1 MNSFIIFPSY
11 SPRIQI
17 KKFHFEEK
25 IMGPLPLN
33 KLHSVK
39 AAYEFHVAKN
49 LRLKY
54 QLDKSLFSLN
64 GDLIVA
70 NFRLARE
77 LSNKIN
83 EKRKSEGR
91 NDQLISAGLINAVGL
106 MHEIFHFLVRWYEEK
121 ENPGVLKRTLNSLYQ
136 HLGEKELTQVFLK
149 YVEEFPPLDVHLG
162 KITAED
168 YLVSS
173 TNGKSNT
180 EIVLEELILLQLEN
194 INPSGKLLEE
204 FYTDKIISEKTKY
217 IEVIDA
223 AENYLTTEKTF
234 GPENLPLIQFL
245 RKPIISNPHNLE
257 GQLDYILTKWGVYVY
272 DAFHKRILS
281 GKDLIQ
287 EDIKLYIQHGG
298 GEKGTPPVPQF
309 QELKDYYEY
318 LKSKLR
324 SGADLSPDESAFY
337 HSEFEKFT
345 EDTDWMPKVVMIA
358 KNTYVWLD
366 QLSKKYRRHIHRL
379 DQIPDEELDRLASWN
394 FTALWFIGIWERS
407 SASKKIKHIAGN
419 IDAISSAYSLYDYVI
434 ANELGGEEAF
444 ENLRH
449 RAWQRGIRI
458 ASDMVP
464 NHTGIYSK
472 WVVEKPDYF
481 IQTSYPPFPGYNF
494 TGPNLS
500 EDDRVEVRIE
510 DKYFS
515 RQDAAV
521 VFQRRDRYT
530 GDVRYIYH
538 GNDGTHMPWNDTAQ
552 LNLLIPEVRESLI
565 QTIMHVAKKFPII
578 RFDAAMTLAKKHY
591 QRLWFPVPGT
601 GGAIPSR
608 SDYALSRQDFDNAM
622 PQEFWREL
630 VDRINNELPN
640 TLLLAEAFWLM
651 EGYFVRTLGMHRVY
665 NSAFMHMLMKEE
677 NDKYHDLIKNTLDF
691 NADILKRYVNF
702 MSNPDEE
709 TAVNQFGKGDK
720 YFGIAMLMVTLPGLP
735 MFGHGQ
741 IEGFSEKYGMEYK
754 RAYYDESVDEYLIH
768 RHEHEIFPLTKKRYL
783 FSQVANFEFF
793 EFIDDFGNINHNVF
807 AYTNR
812 FGGEKA
818 FVIYNNA
825 YAECKGTI
833 NYSVPKSVT
842 ANDGSKYLAKIKL
855 GDALQ
860 LKYDHKFFCI
870 CRDHKTTL
878 EHLFSGK
885 NILDHGFF
893 FHLQGYEYKVFLDF
907 REVYDTNGIYEK
919 LYHWLQGRGVASIEN
934 AIKEHTLI
942 PLHKVFNELFSE
954 KIFSE
959 VNSFCF
965 DDEKSIKK
973 SSIPENAMA
982 KVEHLISEINH
993 IESIPLSKEEITKE
1007 LKSDLSS
1014 VKYFSESWK
1023 QALRETRIKKSLKD
1037 IKDSLTIFNSNA
1049 KQNRQVLF
1057 IINTIKNLN
1066 GKQIYK
1072 FNYENIFDRL
1082 WIGRKLAE
1090 LFDKWQYSYDA
1101 KERCIAL
1108 IKCLSLQHGLLNID
1122 FNVTKKKTL
1131 RGKKSKE
1138 NIEDAVITIESILLN
1153 KIFDS
1158 AYIRDYLNYNE
1169 YDGIYY
1175 YSKERFENLMDWM
1188 FTLNNFSFTKK
1199 LLGDEY
1205 LLRKKRTK
1213 NDKDEEKEKELTKKI
1228 ISHTKKNYEFFNNL
1242 KKASDQAGYKVD
1254 DLISGF
1260 EFKEQTIK
1268 N

>member
-1 MNSFIIFPSY
+1 MGSFP
-11 SPRIQI
+11 
-17 KKFHFEEK
+17 FH
-25 IMGPLPLN
+25 
-33 KLHSVK
+33 KLYSVK
-39 AAYEFHVAKN
+39 AGYEFHVAKD

-54 QLDKSLFSLN
+54 QLDKSLFSIN

-77 LSNKIN
+77 LTSKIN
-83 EKRKSEGR
+83 EKRKSEGKS
-91 NDQLISAGLINAVGL
+91 DQQITAGLINAVGL
-106 MHEIFHFLVRWYEEK
+106 MHEIFHFLIRWYEEK
-121 ENPGVLKRTLNSLYQ
+121 ENPGVLKRTISSLYQ
-136 HLGEKELTQVFLK
+136 HLGEKELNQVFLG
-149 YVEEFPPLDVHLG
+149 YVEEFPPLDVYLG
-162 KITAED
+162 KITSED
-168 YLVSS
+168 YLSSS
-173 TNGKSNT
+173 TNGKPNT

-194 INPSGKLLEE
+194 INPAGKLLEE
-204 FYTDKIISEKTKY
+204 LYSDKIISEKTKY
-217 IEVIDA
+217 IELIDG
-223 AENYLTTEKTF
+223 AENYLATEKAF

-245 RKPIISNPHNLE
+245 RKPIVSDPHNLE

-287 EDIKLYIQHGG
+287 EDIKLFIQHGG

-324 SGADLSPDESAFY
+324 SGAELSADENAFY

-407 SASKKIKHIAGN
+407 SASRKIKHINGN

-449 RAWQRGIRI
+449 RAWLRGIRV

-472 WVVEKPDYF
+472 WMVEKPDYF
-481 IQTSYPPFPGYNF
+481 IQTNYPPYPGYSF

-500 EDDRVEVRIE
+500 DDDRVEIRIE

-521 VFQRRDRYT
+521 VLQRRDKYT
-530 GDVRYIYH
+530 GDIRYIYH

-608 SDYALSRQDFDNAM
+608 SDFALSREDFDTAM

-630 VDRINNELPN
+630 VDRINAEMPN

-691 NADILKRYVNF
+691 NPEILKRYVNF

-720 YFGIAMLMVTLPGLP
+720 YFGIAMMMVTLPGLP

-741 IEGFSEKYGMEYK
+741 IEGFAEKYGMEYK
-754 RAYYDESVDEYLIH
+754 RAYYDESVDEYLVH
-768 RHEHEIFPLTKKRYL
+768 RHENEIFPLIKKRYL
-783 FSQVANFEFF
+783 FSQVVDFEFF
-793 EFIDDFGNINHNVF
+793 EFIGEFGNVNHNVF
-807 AYTNR
+807 AYTNK
-812 FGGEKA
+812 FGNEKA
-818 FVIYNNA
+818 LVIYNNA
-825 YAECKGTI
+825 YEECKGTI
-833 NYSVPKSVT
+833 NYSVPKSVS
-842 ANDGSKYLAKIKL
+842 ANNGSKYLAKKKL

-860 LKYDHKFFCI
+860 LKYDHKCFYI
-870 CRDHKTTL
+870 CRDHRTNL
-878 EHLFSGK
+878 EHLYSGK
-885 NILDHGFF
+885 DILDHGFF
-893 FHLQGYEYKVFLDF
+893 FHLQGYQYKVFLDF
-907 REVYDTNGIYEK
+907 REVYDTNGVYEK
-919 LYHWLQGRGVASIEN
+919 LYHWLQGRGVLSVGD
-934 AIKEHTLI
+934 AIKEHTLFPI
-942 PLHKVFNELFSE
+942 HKAMDELFSE
-954 KIFSE
+954 KIFEE

-965 DDEKSIKK
+965 QDDKSKK
-973 SSIPENAMA
+973 QSSMPNNAITRI
-982 KVEHLISEINH
+982 EHLISEINH
-993 IESIPLSKEEITKE
+993 IES
-1007 LKSDLSS
+1007 
-1014 VKYFSESWK
+1014 
-1023 QALRETRIKKSLKD
+1023 
-1037 IKDSLTIFNSNA
+1037 
-1049 KQNRQVLF
+1049 
-1057 IINTIKNLN
+1057 
-1066 GKQIYK
+1066 
-1072 FNYENIFDRL
+1072 
-1082 WIGRKLAE
+1082 
-1090 LFDKWQYSYDA
+1090 
-1101 KERCIAL
+1101 
-1108 IKCLSLQHGLLNID
+1108 
-1122 FNVTKKKTL
+1122 
-1131 RGKKSKE
+1131 
-1138 NIEDAVITIESILLN
+1138 
-1153 KIFDS
+1153 
-1158 AYIRDYLNYNE
+1158 
-1169 YDGIYY
+1169 
-1175 YSKERFENLMDWM
+1175 M
-1188 FTLNNFSFTKK
+1188 FL
-1199 LLGDEY
+1199 
-1205 LLRKKRTK
+1205 
-1213 NDKDEEKEKELTKKI
+1213 
-1228 ISHTKKNYEFFNNL
+1228 
-1242 KKASDQAGYKVD
+1242 
-1254 DLISGF
+1254 
-1260 EFKEQTIK
+1260 
-1268 N
+1268 

>member
-1 MNSFIIFPSY
+1 
-11 SPRIQI
+11 
-17 KKFHFEEK
+17 
-25 IMGPLPLN
+25 MGILPLN

-39 AAYEFHVAKN
+39 AAYEFHVVKN

-54 QLDKSLFSLN
+54 QLDKSLFSIN

-77 LSNKIN
+77 LTSKIN

-91 NDQLISAGLINAVGL
+91 TDQQITAGLINAVGL
-106 MHEIFHFLVRWYEEK
+106 MHEIFHFLIRWYEEK
-121 ENPGVLKRTLNSLYQ
+121 ENPGVLKRSLNFLVQ
-136 HLGEKELTQVFLK
+136 HLGEKELNQVFLK
-149 YVEEFPPLDVHLG
+149 YVEEFPPIDVYLG

-168 YLVSS
+168 YLSSS
-173 TNGKSNT
+173 TNGKPNP

-194 INPSGKLLEE
+194 INPAGKLLEE
-204 FYTDKIISEKTKY
+204 FYSDKIISEKTKY
-217 IEVIDA
+217 IELIDET
-223 AENYLTTEKTF
+223 ENYLTTEKTF

-245 RKPIISNPHNLE
+245 RKPIISNPHNFE

-287 EDIKLYIQHGG
+287 EDIKLFIQHGG

-324 SGADLSPDESAFY
+324 SGAELSPDESAFY

-358 KNTYVWLD
+358 KNSYVWLD

-407 SASKKIKHIAGN
+407 SASKKIKHITGN
-419 IDAISSAYSLYDYVI
+419 MDAISSAYSLYDYVI
-434 ANELGGEEAF
+434 ANELGGEDAF
-444 ENLRH
+444 ENLKH

-464 NHTGIYSK
+464 NHTGIHSK
-472 WVVEKPDYF
+472 WMVEKPDYF
-481 IQTSYPPFPGYNF
+481 IQSSYPPYPGYSF
-494 TGPNLS
+494 TSPNLS
-500 EDDRVEVRIE
+500 DDDRVEVRIE
-510 DKYFS
+510 DKYYS

-565 QTIMHVAKKFPII
+565 QTIIHVARKFPII

-591 QRLWFPVPGT
+591 QRLWFPIPGT

-608 SDYALSRQDFDNAM
+608 SDFALSRQDFDNAM

-630 VDRINNELPN
+630 VDRINSEMPN

-691 NADILKRYVNF
+691 NPEILKRYVNF

-741 IEGFSEKYGMEYK
+741 IEGFAEKYGMEY
-754 RAYYDESVDEYLIH
+754 RCAYYNESVDEYLVH
-768 RHEHEIFPLTKKRYL
+768 RHEHEIFPLMKKRYL
-783 FSQVANFEFF
+783 FAQVADFEFF
-793 EFIDDFGNINHNVF
+793 EFIDDFGNVNHNVF

-812 FGGEKA
+812 FDNEKV

-825 YAECKGTI
+825 YQECKGTI
-833 NYSVPKSVT
+833 NYSVPKSAS
-842 ANDGSKYLAKIKL
+842 ANDGSKYLAKKKL

-860 LKYDHKFFCI
+860 LKYDHKFFYI
-870 CRDHKTTL
+870 CRDHKTNL

-885 NILDHGFF
+885 DILDHGFF
-893 FHLQGYEYKVFLDF
+893 FHLQGYQYKVFWDF

-919 LYHWLQGRGVASIEN
+919 LYHWLQGKGVPSISN
-934 AIKEHTLI
+934 AIKEQTLI
-942 PLHKVFNELFSE
+942 PLHKVFDELFSE
-954 KIFSE
+954 KILDE

-965 DDEKSIKK
+965 KDEKSIKRTAM
-973 SSIPENAMA
+973 PEKAII
-982 KVEHLISEINH
+982 KTEHLIAEINH
-993 IESIPLSKEEITKE
+993 IENIPLDKEEIIKNIK
-1007 LKSDLSS
+1007 LDLTGA
-1014 VKYFSESWK
+1014 KHFSEVWNRTL
-1023 QALRETRIKKSLKD
+1023 QETKTKKSLKK
-1037 IKDSLTIFNSNA
+1037 INDSLALFNSSA
-1049 KQNRQVLF
+1049 LQNRQVLF
-1057 IINTIKNLN
+1057 MITITKNLN
-1066 GKQIYK
+1066 SKIPHK
-1072 FNYENIFDRL
+1072 IDHENIFDRL
-1082 WIGRKLAE
+1082 WIGKKLSE
-1090 LFDKWQYSYDA
+1090 FFEKLHYSHEV
-1101 KERCIAL
+1101 KERNIAL
-1108 IKCLSLQHGLLNID
+1108 IKCLSLQVDLLNLD
-1122 FNVTKKKTL
+1122 L
-1131 RGKKSKE
+1131 SGKKWKPAKEQKSKV
-1138 NIEDAVITIESILLN
+1138 NSEDAEMKIESILLN

-1158 AYIRDYLNYNE
+1158 IYMRDYLNYNE

-1175 YSKERFENLMDWM
+1175 YSKERFENLMEWM
-1188 FTLNNFSFTKK
+1188 FTLNNISFTTRLLADKSLFKK
-1199 LLGDEY
+1199 KKIDEDY
-1205 LLRKKRTK
+1205 
-1213 NDKDEEKEKELTKKI
+1213 DKEIGKKI
-1228 ISHTKKNYEFFNNL
+1228 ILNVKKNYELFSNL
-1242 KKASDQAGYKVD
+1242 KKASDETGYKVD
-1254 DLISGF
+1254 DLIHSF
-1260 EFKEQTIK
+1260 EITDQKIK
-1268 N
+1268 NSMRR